1 MTKTGTLWKSG
12 CLGEDHG
19 FDFEDIKLKM
29 PIRHLRTDAE
39 GMTVTGVWV
48 QERGLDWRHLTW
60 CSSVYISYKAMKWDE
75 SPQGVNRNRK
85 EPPR

>member
-48 QERGLDWRHLTW
+48 QERGLDCQGRGLAKITLNKA
-60 CSSVYISYKAMKWDE
+60 ISQHRCACYKE
-75 SPQGVNRNRK
+75 
-85 EPPR
+85 